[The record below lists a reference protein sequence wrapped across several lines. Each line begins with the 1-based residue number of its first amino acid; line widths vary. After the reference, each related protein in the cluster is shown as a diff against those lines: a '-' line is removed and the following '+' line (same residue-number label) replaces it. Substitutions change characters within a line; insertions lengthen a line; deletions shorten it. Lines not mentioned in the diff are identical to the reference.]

1 MLSVESVFGR
11 VKHTVDLSMGTL
23 KVIEDI
29 IVRLSNRIIVG
40 TDSTEHF
47 DDIYCFM

>member
-23 KVIEDI
+23 KVIEDF
-29 IVRLSNRIIVG
+29 IVRLSNRIIVR
-40 TDSTEHF
+40 TDSTAHT
-47 DDIYCFM
+47 DGIYCFI